1 MIVACRAYGLRPID
15 GPYGNYSDP
24 EGFRAGAR
32 RAAALGCEG
41 KWAIHP
47 SQVQLANE
55 VFSPPEAEVDRARR
69 IIEAL
74 RQAEAQG
81 KGAASVDGKMID
93 AASERMAQT
102 VIAMDEAIRAA
113 GASRA

>member
-1 MIVACRAYGLRPID
+1 MPI
-15 GPYGNYSDP
+15 GS
-24 EGFRAGAR
+24 
-32 RAAALGCEG
+32 AAALGCEG

-47 SQVQLANE
+47 SQIQLAND

-69 IIEAL
+69 IIDAL

-102 VIAMDEAIRAA
+102 VITMDEAIRAA
-113 GASRA
+113 AASRG